1 MKKLKILIFLIGFM
15 FIGNVSANE
24 IKSINMNIY
33 IDNQGTAH
41 VTETWDANLTSGTEG
56 YKPYY
61 NIGTSEFENFTVSMD
76 KTEYTP
82 LNNWSV
88 SGTLTSKSYKSGIN
102 YISNGL
108 ELCFGISSYGKHIY
122 TLKYDITNFVTR
134 TNDADMVYWTLMPY
148 DFSASPDKVY
158 IKIYSDFEYE
168 NTLDVWGYGNY
179 GGTAYVYDGYIEME
193 SNGNLSSDEYMTIL
207 IKFPL
212 NTFTGLD
219 NEVSKDFNY
228 YFEQAEEGT
237 THYVDNNKTSMFGSI
252 ISFLI
257 TLFGVL
263 IWIFILATGIKS
275 AINSSKKSGSKT
287 LDFGTTGKTIPND
300 INMFR
305 ELPCG
310 KDIYRAYWIA
320 KNYNLMK
327 KDTDFLGTILLKWLK
342 QGKIQIKNNTV
353 GLIFKKEET
362 TIQFPVSTPEFDTSL
377 ENELYDYM
385 YKASKDGIL
394 ESKEFETWCNNNYS
408 KILKWFDDVLD
419 YENNALI
426 SEGKLT
432 EKETKMLGIFPGT
445 TLLVDPSMKDEAIK
459 MKGLKLFFNEFENMK
474 DKSAIEVMLWE
485 EYLMYAQIFG
495 VAEKVA
501 KEFKKLYPE
510 TITDYSYNSI
520 VFIHTVSYSGMHSAT
535 TAQSRA
541 RSYSSGGGGFSSGGG
556 GGGSFGGGGG
566 GGGFR

>member
-1 MKKLKILIFLIGFM
+1 
-15 FIGNVSANE
+15 
-24 IKSINMNIY
+24 
-33 IDNQGTAH
+33 
-41 VTETWDANLTSGTEG
+41 
-56 YKPYY
+56 
-61 NIGTSEFENFTVSMD
+61 
-76 KTEYTP
+76 
-82 LNNWSV
+82 
-88 SGTLTSKSYKSGIN
+88 
-102 YISNGL
+102 
-108 ELCFGISSYGKHIY
+108 
-122 TLKYDITNFVTR
+122 
-134 TNDADMVYWTLMPY
+134 
-148 DFSASPDKVY
+148 
-158 IKIYSDFEYE
+158 
-168 NTLDVWGYGNY
+168 
-179 GGTAYVYDGYIEME
+179 
-193 SNGNLSSDEYMTIL
+193 
-207 IKFPL
+207 
-212 NTFTGLD
+212 
-219 NEVSKDFNY
+219 
-228 YFEQAEEGT
+228 
-237 THYVDNNKTSMFGSI
+237 
-252 ISFLI
+252 
-257 TLFGVL
+257 
-263 IWIFILATGIKS
+263 
-275 AINSSKKSGSKT
+275 
-287 LDFGTTGKTIPND
+287 
-300 INMFR
+300 MFR